1 MRNGNLVY
9 SWWEVYHRIMMNGYQ
24 FRLYPTKDQEQ
35 TLLRWIGCQRLIYN
49 AKVSEDRYFRSFKR
63 QFLAVVGEPIPI
75 DQGYSHFKTELTP
88 FLNEV
93 PSQVLRNG
101 AVLWKQAYSRH
112 FQGLGGRP
120 KFHKRSGEQS
130 VWLTSELFSFKPQ
143 VDRETGD
150 ILRYNL
156 QVGTRKF
163 PVGEIDYVSH
173 RQHELPASIHIS
185 VRAGKWFLSFSA
197 QDDTVTVPDSDRD
210 RAALIEAVAQEL
222 RQLPADALAA
232 HTCGADR
239 GVAKPLMTSNGHV
252 YDLSPV
258 QKERIEESREQKK
271 KWQRRAARRKKG
283 SKNQKKA
290 YRKAARYQQYEAN
303 VRREYAHQT
312 SRALVT
318 DERYSLYVFE
328 DLKIQNMT
336 RRPKA
341 KQDEKGRWIPN
352 GAKAKAGLNRVI
364 LSSTWGQV
372 VQYTEYKALRA
383 GKLVVKVPFAYSSQE
398 CAACGY
404 THKGN
409 RPTQAE
415 FVCRRCGRTDNA
427 DHNAAVVL
435 ARRGVKK
442 VLSGEPLTKPKKS
455 MRMRKRVGPER
466 SEPVQSAQ
474 KPEETDIRR
483 DAGDPCVAHRSMSQ
497 ETPPA
502 MVETPA

>member
-1 MRNGNLVY
+1 
-9 SWWEVYHRIMMNGYQ
+9 MMNGYQ

-63 QFLAVVGEPIPI
+63 QFLAVVGIPVPI

-88 FLNEV
+88 FLSEV

-120 KFHKRSGEQS
+120 KFQKRSGEQS
-130 VWLTSELFSFKPQ
+130 VWLTSELFSFEPQ

-163 PVGEIDYVSH
+163 PVGEMDYVSH

-197 QDDTVTVPDSDRD
+197 KDDTVTVPDNDRD
-210 RAALIEAVAQEL
+210 REALIEAAAQEL

-232 HTCGADR
+232 RTCGADR
-239 GVAKPLMTSNGHV
+239 GVAKPLATSDGQV

-258 QKERIEESREQKK
+258 QKKRIEKKREQKK

-303 VRREYAHQT
+303 VRKEYAHQT
-312 SRALVT
+312 SHALVA
-318 DERYSLYVFE
+318 DDRYTLYAFE

-341 KQDEKGRWIPN
+341 EQDEKGRWVPN

-364 LSSTWGQV
+364 LSSAWGQV

-383 GKLVVKVPFAYSSQE
+383 GKLVIKVPFAYSSQE

-404 THKGN
+404 THSDN
-409 RPTQAE
+409 RLTQAE
-415 FVCRRCGRTDNA
+415 FVCRRCGHTDNA
-427 DHNAAVVL
+427 DHNAAVVI
-435 ARRGVKK
+435 ARRGVTKI
-442 VLSGEPLTKPKKS
+442 LSGVLLTKPKKTV
-455 MRMRKRVGPER
+455 RMRKTVGPER
-466 SEPVQSAQ
+466 SKPVQFAQ

-483 DAGDPCVAHRSMSQ
+483 DAGDPCVAHKSMIQ
-497 ETPPA
+497 ETPAA
-502 MVETPA
+502 MLETPA